1 MGLCGFVFYL
11 LACALAATGQ
21 LAVSLQLTNWA
32 NQPYDEQQKSYY
44 PQALGALIALSLLMS
59 FLRECTI
66 FNMVIRSN
74 SNLHQAMAN
83 TIVRAKIVFFD
94 SNPIGRILTRF
105 SKDMAVLDLI
115 FPTTIVITSYGIFRT
130 VFVSIALCIVNYW
143 LVIPIVFIAIYQM
156 CVAIRA

>member
-1 MGLCGFVFYL
+1 
-11 LACALAATGQ
+11 
-21 LAVSLQLTNWA
+21 
-32 NQPYDEQQKSYY
+32 
-44 PQALGALIALSLLMS
+44 
-59 FLRECTI
+59 
-66 FNMVIRSN
+66 MVIRSN

-143 LVIPIVFIAIYQM
+143 LVIPIVFIAIYQSI
-156 CVAIRA
+156 VAIRASKAMIEA